1 VYEEYAPQVDLFL
14 SFFNDDT
21 AEGLA
26 LSTGIVDADDGDI
39 LDSGASATI
48 VQDRSRHVT
57 FNPDDTVDIGGADS
71 ASGRFRTVGAGQL
84 DLVTVD
90 DNGKAAIVSL
100 PRSHVSNRVRRNLIC
115 LGHLVDAGYKF
126 DLAKEDSVM
135 YSSNGVKIPLYFDH
149 NHMLILP
156 RHVNSH
162 LPFPTKHSVFYNA
175 TRKQL
180 YTAITHY
187 VHCLFNHSKNVAAIR
202 KTLDFVTGL
211 SFNGKIIKKEYILSA
226 CSCAQCDTSNIRKA
240 PMRQKGRHLQ
250 FTADVSAPP

>member
-1 VYEEYAPQVDLFL
+1 M
-14 SFFNDDT
+14 
-21 AEGLA
+21 
-26 LSTGIVDADDGDI
+26 DADDGDI

-71 ASGRFRTVGAGQL
+71 APGRFRTVGAGQL
-84 DLVTVD
+84 DLVTAD
-90 DNGKAAIVSL
+90 DNGKAEIVSL
-100 PRSHVSNRVRRNLIC
+100 PRSHVSDRVRRNLIC
-115 LGHLVDAGYKF
+115 LGQLVDAGYKF
-126 DLAKEDSVM
+126 DLARDDSAM
-135 YSSNGVKIPLYFDH
+135 YSPHGVKIPLYFDN

-187 VHCLFNHSKNVAAIR
+187 VHCLFNHSKNVAAFER
-202 KTLDFVTGL
+202 LW
-211 SFNGKIIKKEYILSA
+211 
-226 CSCAQCDTSNIRKA
+226 TS
-240 PMRQKGRHLQ
+240 
-250 FTADVSAPP
+250 

>member
-1 VYEEYAPQVDLFL
+1 M
-14 SFFNDDT
+14 
-21 AEGLA
+21 
-26 LSTGIVDADDGDI
+26 DADDGDI

-71 ASGRFRTVGAGQL
+71 APGRFRTVGAGQL
-84 DLVTVD
+84 DLVTAD
-90 DNGKAAIVSL
+90 DNGKAEIVSL
-100 PRSHVSNRVRRNLIC
+100 PRSHVSDRVRRNLIC
-115 LGHLVDAGYKF
+115 LGQLVDAGYKF
-126 DLAKEDSVM
+126 DLDRDDSAM
-135 YSSNGVKIPLYFDH
+135 YSPHGVKIPLYFDN

-211 SFNGKIIKKEYILSA
+211 SFNGTIIKKEHILSA

-240 PMRQKGRHLQ
+240 PMRQLNLCG
-250 FTADVSAPP
+250 